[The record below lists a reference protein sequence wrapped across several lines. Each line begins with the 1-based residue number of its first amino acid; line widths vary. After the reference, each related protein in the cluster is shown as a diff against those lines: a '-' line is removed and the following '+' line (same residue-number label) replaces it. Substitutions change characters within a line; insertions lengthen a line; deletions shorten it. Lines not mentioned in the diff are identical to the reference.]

1 MQTRIPKHCFVK
13 MERVSKEYC
22 RRGVGRGSV
31 RQQCLQLSMRNDGVI
46 LKDGWLCMVF
56 KLLKLHHLPHE
67 RLVYPPNMYSPPTL
81 MIVTVG
87 PLLLHPL
94 WKVLAA
100 QPSTDARQHRFH
112 FEDSLWAT
120 GLSHVL
126 KLAKWYTLSPTIT
139 ESVIPSGKTDIGEEK
154 RKGNS
159 GDIFFRNWYHLQWNL
174 Y

>member
-22 RRGVGRGSV
+22 RRRVGRGSV

-94 WKVLAA
+94 
-100 QPSTDARQHRFH
+100 
-112 FEDSLWAT
+112 
-120 GLSHVL
+120 
-126 KLAKWYTLSPTIT
+126 
-139 ESVIPSGKTDIGEEK
+139 
-154 RKGNS
+154 
-159 GDIFFRNWYHLQWNL
+159 
-174 Y
+174 